1 MPAALRHLRKQ
12 LDLSQDQLADRVGCS
27 QGAVSAWELGKGTIR
42 EKRHRRLL
50 EAMFDC
56 PVAELEQENSA
67 AEGDAALSTEVPTNS
82 KRYERV

>member
-1 MPAALRHLRKQ
+1 LRHRRKE

-50 EAMFDC
+50 EALFDC
-56 PVAELEQENSA
+56 TTAELEKENDA
-67 AEGDAALSTEVPTNS
+67 TEGDAVVRTEVPPNS
-82 KRYERV
+82 RYAQR